1 MMINLSHLIYL
12 KKLSLMETKIK
23 IIIILLEKN
32 FGDLR
37 KLFKIYINQYVIL
50 Y

>member
-32 FGDLR
+32 FEEAH